1 MADEPLKVVQLTFDL
16 WNGAPWRP
24 QLDAAI
30 KDYLEKSLEEISLQ
44 EEWGL
49 IAQAMLGMNGLLAL
63 LALDEQGE
71 NVLGFLVAHNT
82 AGTQVTGN
90 VCVVW
95 QVYVVPGKAKLQ
107 ELFPLGWPQLEAF
120 AKAGNAS
127 RYTLYTRRME
137 EWYDK
142 LLQKLGFSLY
152 MKVYS
157 RSV

>member
-1 MADEPLKVVQLTFDL
+1 MKVVPLTFNL
-16 WNGAPWRP
+16 WNAAPWRE
-24 QLDAAI
+24 QLDVAI
-30 KDYLEKSLEEISLQ
+30 KDYLEKSLEEISLK

-49 IAQAMLGMNGLLAL
+49 MAQAMLGMNGLMAL
-63 LALDEQGE
+63 IALDEQEE
-71 NVLGFLVAHNT
+71 NVMGFLVARTT

-90 VCVVW
+90 VCTVW

-127 RYTLYTRRME
+127 RYFVYTRRMG

-152 MKVYS
+152 MKVYTKG
-157 RSV
+157 V